1 MRHELSTNQNHLKD
15 YQKSIHTWEYLISY
29 LSPGHKE
36 LGDCYFGL
44 GVSYYELNN
53 IEEFIL
59 QNEKARDAYALAF
72 GRSDIK
78 YTKTLNSLGL
88 GYKFN
93 GEYKRAE
100 KVLIDAK
107 SIKEKSGISD
117 IQYGRILNQ
126 LSLILV

>member
-1 MRHELSTNQNHLKD
+1 MKSNKYQEADSILTLICNSISERDTPYYVEVYKSLAINQNHLKD

-93 GEYKRAE
+93 GE
-100 KVLIDAK
+100 
-107 SIKEKSGISD
+107 
-117 IQYGRILNQ
+117 
-126 LSLILV
+126 